1 MTEGG
6 FRGPQVCEIVGITYR
21 QLDYWAR
28 TNLLR
33 PSIADAKGSGTHRIY
48 SYQDL
53 LKLRVIKG
61 LLDSGASLQST
72 RQAIDVLHGALGGD
86 IASSSLVL
94 SEGKSILA
102 RSGDEIVDLLAGGQG
117 VFNVVPLGGIV
128 RELDAAVHD
137 LGARR
142 KGSARRGRAAVPDD
156 GSVGYGGVGEVRA
169 TGSTGN

>member
-48 SYQDL
+48 SYHDL

-72 RQAIDVLHGALGGD
+72 RQAIDVLHGGLGGD
-86 IASSSLVL
+86 VASASLVL

-117 VFNVVPLGGIV
+117 VFNVIPLSGIV
-128 RELDAAVHD
+128 KDVDAAVHD
-137 LGARR
+137 LGPKRRRTSAARA
-142 KGSARRGRAAVPDD
+142 GVVPARAA
-156 GSVGYGGVGEVRA
+156 GEAPARA
-169 TGSTGN
+169 AAAASSE